1 MKFIENNEKYGIKYD
16 LNKIASEYKKL
27 KVPVEFDLIDF
38 KRFENSKYIIDL
50 SQRTIGKT
58 TDYLILG
65 MVFNKIYGTQI
76 CYIREKHDM
85 IKASLAEKLTET
97 LVKYKDG
104 YYIKQLTNG
113 KYNSVFYKWQKL
125 YYCLVSETGE
135 RVEVSNEPFLIFMS
149 IDLHEQ
155 YKSTINNPLLD
166 FIIFDEFI
174 SRYYTQDSCFMFMDL
189 LSTVIRKRKSPYIIM
204 LANNININSPWF
216 EELTIGKQV
225 RKLNFGETI
234 EINSDMG
241 TKFSI
246 RMIKE
251 KNLKERQEHNKLF
264 FGINNPKLSSITGNN
279 NWSVRQVQHIYKNM
293 KYDKLLQP
301 IFIFISANYYLR
313 MDFAEMENDIV
324 LIVTKSKKILED
336 DIVFTLKD
344 YCEKNEYF
352 GLCNDRIE
360 NKVKELLRQNKVYYA
375 TNEIGEDF
383 LNYCYRVFNRKY
395 L

>member
-1 MKFIENNEKYGIKYD
+1 MKYVENNEKYGLKYD
-16 LNKIASEYKKL
+16 LNKIANEYKKL

-58 TDYLILG
+58 TNYLILG

-113 KYNSVFYKWQKL
+113 KYNSVFYRWQKL
-125 YYCLVSETGE
+125 YYCLVNETGE
-135 RVEVSNEPFLIFMS
+135 RVEISSEPFLIFMS

-246 RMIKE
+246 RMIEE
-251 KNLKERQEHNKLF
+251 KNLKERKEHNKLF
-264 FGINNPKLSSITGNN
+264 FGINNPKLSSITGEN

-293 KYDKLLQP
+293 KYNKLLQP

-352 GLCNDRIE
+352 GLCNEKIE
-360 NKVKELLRQNKVYYA
+360 NKVKQLLKQNKVYYA